1 VPAPDVDAAQLTF
14 AVPFYRNAVF
24 LRHTLDSIVA
34 QTEPRWQA
42 LVIDDAGPE
51 PEAAAVVAS
60 YADERIGY
68 VRNNDNLGLGGNWN
82 RGLDVATTDLV
93 TILHADDELEPSYA
107 EIVLAAHGR
116 HPDAVAVHCRAR
128 IIGTGGNPVFSLP
141 DVVKRWGRPYT
152 GGRDLVSRGDAGLAS
167 LLRVNVIVCPTLC
180 FRRGRLDGRRFD
192 GRWGMVLDLDLVA
205 RLLLDGDTL
214 VGVPDVAFRYRRHPE
229 SETST
234 MNASAVRFE
243 EELALYDELASR
255 TAARGW
261 TRSARA
267 ARTKVMVRAHLLYRA
282 ATDVVAGRWSAARVK
297 LGLLVGRDGSARV
310 A

>member
-1 VPAPDVDAAQLTF
+1 VTDAQLTF
-14 AVPFYRNAVF
+14 AVPFYRNTAY

-34 QTEPRWQA
+34 QTEPRWRA
-42 LVIDDAGPE
+42 VVIDDAGPE
-51 PEAAAVVAS
+51 PEASAVVAS
-60 YADERIGY
+60 YADARIGY
-68 VRNNDNLGLGGNWN
+68 VRNDDNLGLGGNWN

-107 EIVLAAHGR
+107 EVALAAHAR

-128 IIGTGGNPVFSLP
+128 IIGTRGNPVFSLP

-152 GGRDLVSRGDAGLAS
+152 GGRDLVSRDDAGLAA

-180 FRRGRLDGRRFD
+180 FRRSRLDGRRFD

-214 VGVPDVAFRYRRHPE
+214 VGVPDVAFRYRRHPG

-243 EELALYDELASR
+243 EELALYDELAR
-255 TAARGW
+255 ITTARGW

-282 ATDVVAGRWSAARVK
+282 TTDIAAGRWSAARVK
-297 LGLLVGRDGSARV
+297 LGLLVGRNGSAGV

>member
-1 VPAPDVDAAQLTF
+1 M
-14 AVPFYRNAVF
+14 
-24 LRHTLDSIVA
+24 
-34 QTEPRWQA
+34 
-42 LVIDDAGPE
+42 
-51 PEAAAVVAS
+51 
-60 YADERIGY
+60 
-68 VRNNDNLGLGGNWN
+68 
-82 RGLDVATTDLV
+82 
-93 TILHADDELEPSYA
+93 
-107 EIVLAAHGR
+107 
-116 HPDAVAVHCRAR
+116 
-128 IIGTGGNPVFSLP
+128 FSLP

-152 GGRDLVSRGDAGLAS
+152 GGRDLVSHGDAGLAS

-180 FRRGRLDGRRFD
+180 FRRTRLDGRRFD

-255 TAARGW
+255 TAARGLEPVGVGG
-261 TRSARA
+261 TDKGHGARPPA
-267 ARTKVMVRAHLLYRA
+267 VPRR
-282 ATDVVAGRWSAARVK
+282 TDVVAGRWSAARVK
-297 LGLLVGRDGSARV
+297 LGLLVGRDGSPRV